1 VHIQTVHKSAEQLLS
16 IINEILDFSKLEA
29 DKYVVEKRG
38 FSLQE
43 VTRKLQDQLVPLA
56 REKDLKFQLD
66 TPSSLPTRLVGDPEQ
81 LGKVLSA
88 LATNS
93 IKFTQ
98 EGHVSM
104 GIETSSQTGTVIE
117 LHFWVNDTGI
127 GMTPEQQTHLFQA
140 FSQVDSSRTRKFGGT
155 GLGLV
160 ISKKIVEMMGGKIW
174 IQSIFG
180 TGTTVHVVIPFETMA
195 QSQVVA
201 SLFSA
206 PRPAAEQ
213 RSPANLSGTHVLLV
227 EDNAINQEL
236 AQRILTKLDI
246 KVTLAT
252 NGQEALDILKTK
264 FDFHAILMD
273 CHMPV
278 MDGYTATREVRKIE
292 ALNGIPVIALTA
304 NVSANDR
311 KKMSE
316 AGMCDVVTKPYTA
329 QELIDVLL
337 RWVSPKNRSTQ
348 GSRDRGAQ
356 PSTADFMP
364 LLPGINVPYGLN
376 IAMSDVNLYKKLL
389 MMFGQ
394 SEVNFAQKFQSAW
407 QSGDGASATR
417 LAHSLKGV
425 SGSIGAKDV
434 QAAALLLESACN
446 KGLSDVAIQPLL
458 DTTLEALKQV
468 LDGLSALNEPC
479 AGGDV
484 PLWDGKHVSSL
495 IVQLE
500 ELISQQDLCVYDIA
514 EELALATKGSPT
526 SAAVNKVVKAI
537 ERFDL
542 VLAQQELKRVSVAV
556 EGL

>member
-1 VHIQTVHKSAEQLLS
+1 
-16 IINEILDFSKLEA
+16 
-29 DKYVVEKRG
+29 
-38 FSLQE
+38 
-43 VTRKLQDQLVPLA
+43 
-56 REKDLKFQLD
+56 
-66 TPSSLPTRLVGDPEQ
+66 
-81 LGKVLSA
+81 
-88 LATNS
+88 
-93 IKFTQ
+93 
-98 EGHVSM
+98 
-104 GIETSSQTGTVIE
+104 
-117 LHFWVNDTGI
+117 
-127 GMTPEQQTHLFQA
+127 
-140 FSQVDSSRTRKFGGT
+140 
-155 GLGLV
+155 
-160 ISKKIVEMMGGKIW
+160 
-174 IQSIFG
+174 
-180 TGTTVHVVIPFETMA
+180 
-195 QSQVVA
+195 
-201 SLFSA
+201 
-206 PRPAAEQ
+206 
-213 RSPANLSGTHVLLV
+213 
-227 EDNAINQEL
+227 
-236 AQRILTKLDI
+236 
-246 KVTLAT
+246 
-252 NGQEALDILKTK
+252 
-264 FDFHAILMD
+264 
-273 CHMPV
+273 
-278 MDGYTATREVRKIE
+278 
-292 ALNGIPVIALTA
+292 
-304 NVSANDR
+304 
-311 KKMSE
+311 
-316 AGMCDVVTKPYTA
+316 MCDVVTKPYTA

-479 AGGDV
+479 AVGDV
-484 PLWDGKHVSSL
+484 PPWDGRHVSSL

-500 ELISQQDLCVYDIA
+500 ELISQQDLRVYDIA

-542 VLAQQELKRVSVAV
+542 VLAQQELKRVTEAL